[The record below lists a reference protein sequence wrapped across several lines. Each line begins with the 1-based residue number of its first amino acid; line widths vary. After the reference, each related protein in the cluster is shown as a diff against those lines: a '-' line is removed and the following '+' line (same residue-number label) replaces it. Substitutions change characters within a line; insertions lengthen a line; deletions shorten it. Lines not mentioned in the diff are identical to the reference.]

1 MKYGALV
8 TLMLTLG
15 ACTSQPAPD
24 GPYQPVSENL
34 RSSLIAEERN
44 LEAADLIYSDP
55 PEAERLLRE
64 ALTADIYFGPA
75 HNNLGVLYLEQGK
88 LFEAAN
94 EFEWARK
101 LMPGAPDPRMNL
113 ALTLEVAG
121 RVTEAIAEYETALEV
136 SPEHVPTMQAM
147 AKLLMQRDVE
157 DPRLP
162 KLLEDVAMRASDENW
177 RSWATDHLATRNAA
191 RK

>member
-1 MKYGALV
+1 MKYAVLV
-8 TLMLTLG
+8 AQTLLLG
-15 ACTSQPAPD
+15 ACRSQPAPD

-34 RSSLIAEERN
+34 RSALIAEERN
-44 LEAADLIYSDP
+44 LEAADLIYTDP
-55 PEAERLLRE
+55 AEAERLLRE

-121 RVTEAIAEYETALEV
+121 RLEEAVAEYETALEV
-136 SPEHVPTMQAM
+136 SPEHVPTMQAAARLIM
-147 AKLLMQRDVE
+147 RCDRDDE
-157 DPRLP
+157 RLES
-162 KLLEDVAMRASDENW
+162 LLEEVSMRATDASW
-177 RSWATDHLATRNAA
+177 RTWASAHLTE
-191 RK
+191 

>member
-1 MKYGALV
+1 MKYTVLIAMALS
-8 TLMLTLG
+8 LS
-15 ACTSQPAPD
+15 ACQSAKVPD
-24 GPYQPVSENL
+24 GPYQPVSESQ

-44 LEAADLIYSDP
+44 LEAADLIYADP
-55 PEAERLLRE
+55 AEAERLLRE

-121 RVTEAIAEYETALEV
+121 RVTDAIAEYEAALEV

-147 AKLLMQRDVE
+147 AKLLLQRDRNDV
-157 DPRLP
+157 RLP
-162 KLLEDVAMRASDENW
+162 GLFNCIAMRGETEDW
-177 RSWATDHLATRNAA
+177 RQWARSRGN
-191 RK
+191 

>member
-1 MKYGALV
+1 MKYAALV
-8 TLMLTLG
+8 ALTLLLG
-15 ACTSQPAPD
+15 ACRSQPAPD

-34 RSSLIAEERN
+34 RSALIAEERN
-44 LEAADLIYSDP
+44 LEAADLIYTEP
-55 PEAERLLRE
+55 EEAERLLRE
-64 ALTADIYFGPA
+64 ALTADIYYGPA

-121 RVTEAIAEYETALEV
+121 RVTDAIEEYEAALEV

-147 AKLLMQRDVE
+147 ARLLMQRDRE
-157 DPRLP
+157 DERL
-162 KLLEDVAMRASDENW
+162 KGLIESIAMRGETEAW
-177 RSWATDHLATRNAA
+177 RDWARNEGGN
-191 RK
+191 RGD